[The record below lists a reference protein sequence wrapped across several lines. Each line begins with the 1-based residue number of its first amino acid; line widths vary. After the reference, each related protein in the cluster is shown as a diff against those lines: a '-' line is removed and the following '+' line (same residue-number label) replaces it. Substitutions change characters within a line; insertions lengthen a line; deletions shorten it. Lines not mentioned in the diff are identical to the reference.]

1 MLDDRVLHIFGT
13 ELWDRMNEKER
24 RRVRHHLQAS
34 TISQFMH
41 GEQSALI
48 ATAKIVQ
55 TVPELDIQPHRPDC
69 EGHRSL
75 GAQVQEAFAAM
86 GAIEFA
92 AVDAGALFGRGRP
105 CRRRLRCPNAA
116 AQRKRAIAR
125 LNMCLAAL
133 SALRQPFNALAR

>member
-1 MLDDRVLHIFGT
+1 MMLDDRVLHIFGT

-75 GAQVQEAFAAM
+75 GAP
-86 GAIEFA
+86 GAGSLRG
-92 AVDAGALFGRGRP
+92 DGRNRICSCR
-105 CRRRLRCPNAA
+105 CRRSIRTRTPVSPKTSMPECSCATQAGNSAA
-116 AQRKRAIAR
+116 KHVSRGTK
-125 LNMCLAAL
+125 CLKATV
-133 SALRQPFNALAR
+133 